1 MKIKKS
7 LFFTYPIM
15 FLLTFLLSGSIFA
28 VEPVEIIQQTTEY
41 KGVVVDSRSGD
52 EIASAYLTVV
62 GTNISTITN
71 ADGEFSIKIPVTLS
85 EATITTSHLGYQ
97 SKTLPLSFFKAENTR
112 VELDEIAERLSEIS
126 IYDGGD
132 AQSLVKK
139 MFEKKE
145 SNYVD
150 EPILMTAFYRETIK
164 KGRRNVSL
172 SEAVVKIYKAPYDSF
187 SNDEISLFKARK
199 TADYEKLDTLALKL
213 RGGPYNTLYV
223 DIIKYPQYLM
233 EPDMLQNFKFD
244 FDAPV
249 RLDNQNLYVVN
260 FESHTKSIPWYYGK
274 LFIDT
279 ETLSLVKATYNLNVD
294 NRKMASQ
301 MFVRKKPR
309 GSTVYPIDVSY
320 QVDYRQNDGKW
331 QYGYGTANLVFVV
344 NWKNKLF
351 NSRYTV
357 NGEMA
362 VTDWETLPDFKI
374 KKDDSFIK
382 PSVVMSDDVSG
393 FTDVNFWG
401 NNNIIEPEKSIQ
413 NAIEK
418 IQRQLQE

>member
-1 MKIKKS
+1 M
-7 LFFTYPIM
+7 FFLSI
-15 FLLTFLLSGSIFA
+15 LLSGNIFA
-28 VEPVEIIQQTTEY
+28 VEPTEIFQQTTEF

-62 GTNISTITN
+62 GTNISSITN
-71 ADGEFSIKIPVTLS
+71 ADGEFSIKIPLTIK
-85 EATITTSHLGYQ
+85 EATISISHLGYQ

-112 VELDEIAERLSEIS
+112 VELDEIAEQLSEIS

-132 AQSLVKK
+132 ALDLVRK
-139 MFEKKE
+139 MFDKKE
-145 SNYVD
+145 DNYKD

-172 SEAVVKIYKAPYDSF
+172 SEAVVKIFKAPYN
-187 SNDEISLFKARK
+187 SNTRDEISLFKARK
-199 TADYEKLDTLALKL
+199 TADYDKLDTLALKL

-223 DIIKYPQYLM
+223 DVIKYPQYLI
-233 EPDMLQNFKFD
+233 EPNMINNFKFD
-244 FDAPV
+244 FDSPV

-260 FESHTKSIPWYYGK
+260 FESLDKSVPWYYGK

-279 ETLSLVKATYNLNVD
+279 KSLSLVRASFNLNVD
-294 NRKMASQ
+294 KRNMASQ

-309 GSTVYPIDVSY
+309 GAKVYPIEVSY
-320 QVDYRQNDGKW
+320 QVDYRKSDGKW

-362 VTDWETLPDFKI
+362 VTNWETLPDFKV
-374 KKDDSFIK
+374 KKDNSFIS

-393 FTDVNFWG
+393 FTDVDFWG
-401 NNNIIEPEKSIQ
+401 DNNIIEPEKSIQ

-418 IQRQLQE
+418 IKRQLEE

>member
-7 LFFTYPIM
+7 LYYTYPVM
-15 FLLTFLLSGSIFA
+15 FLLSVMLSGSIFA
-28 VEPVEIIQQTTEY
+28 FESAKIYQQTTEF

-52 EIASAYLTVV
+52 EIASAYLAVV
-62 GTNISTITN
+62 GANISTITN
-71 ADGEFSIKIPVTLS
+71 VDGEFSIKVPVTLR
-85 EATITTSHLGYQ
+85 EATITISHLGYQ

-112 VELDEIAERLSEIS
+112 VELDEIIELSEIS
-126 IYDGGD
+126 IFDGGN
-132 AQSLVKK
+132 AQALVKK
-139 MFEKKE
+139 MFDKKE
-145 SNYVD
+145 ANYIN

-172 SEAVVKIYKAPYDSF
+172 SEAVVKIHKAPYDSF
-187 SNDEISLFKARK
+187 AKDQISLFKARK

-213 RGGPYNTLYV
+213 RGGPYNTLLV
-223 DIIKYPQYLM
+223 DVIKYPEYLIS
-233 EPDMLQNFKFD
+233 PDMLQNFKFN
-244 FDAPV
+244 FDRPV
-249 RLDNQNLYVVN
+249 RFDNRNLYVVN
-260 FESHTKSIPWYYGK
+260 FESNNKSIPWYYGK

-279 ETLSLVKATYNLNVD
+279 ETLSLVRAAYNLNVD
-294 NRKMASQ
+294 NRNMASQ

-320 QVDYRQNDGKW
+320 QVDYRQNNGKW

-362 VTDWETLPDFKI
+362 VTDWETNPEI
-374 KKDDSFIK
+374 KTDRDKSFLN
-382 PSVVMSDDVSG
+382 PSVVMADDVSG
-393 FTDVNFWG
+393 FGDVDFWG

-418 IQRQLQE
+418 IMRQLKE

>member
-1 MKIKKS
+1 MKINKS
-7 LFFTYPIM
+7 LFFTYPSM
-15 FLLTFLLSGSIFA
+15 FLLSFILFGSIFDVEA
-28 VEPVEIIQQTTEY
+28 VEIFQQTSEY
-41 KGVVVDSRSGD
+41 KGVVVDSRSGN

-71 ADGEFSIKIPVTLS
+71 ADGEFSIKIPTTLS

-97 SKTLPLSFFKAENTR
+97 SKTLPLSYFKTENTQ
-112 VELDEIAERLSEIS
+112 VELDEIAEQLSEIS

-132 AQSLVKK
+132 ARVLVKK
-139 MFEKKE
+139 MFENKE
-145 SNYVD
+145 SNYID
-150 EPILMTAFYRETIK
+150 DPILMTAFYRETIK

-172 SEAVVKIYKAPYDSF
+172 SEAVLKIYKAPYDSF
-187 SNDEISLFKARK
+187 SKDEISLFKARK

-223 DIIKYPQYLM
+223 DVIKYPQYLIQ
-233 EPDMLQNFKFD
+233 PNMLGDYKFD

-249 RLDNQNLYVVN
+249 RFDNTNLYVVN
-260 FESHTKSIPWYYGK
+260 FESNDKSIPWYYGK

-279 ETLSLVKATYNLNVD
+279 KTFSLVKATYKLNVD
-294 NRKMASQ
+294 NRNSASQ

-320 QVDYRQNDGKW
+320 QVDYREIDGKW
-331 QYGYGTANLVFVV
+331 QYGYGNANLVFVV

-357 NGEMA
+357 NAEMA

-374 KKDDSFIK
+374 KKDESFLV

-393 FTDVNFWG
+393 FLDVDFWG

-418 IQRQLQE
+418 ISRQLKE

>member
-7 LFFTYPIM
+7 LFFAYPVM
-15 FLLTFLLSGSIFA
+15 FLLTVILSGNIFA
-28 VEPVEIIQQTTEY
+28 AEPVEIFQQTTEY
-41 KGVVVDSRSGD
+41 KGVVVDSRSGN

-71 ADGEFSIKIPVTLS
+71 ADGEFSIKIPVTMS
-85 EATITTSHLGYQ
+85 EGTITTSHLGYQ

-112 VELDEIAERLSEIS
+112 VELDEIAEQLTEIS

-132 AQSLVKK
+132 AQNLVKK
-139 MFEKKE
+139 MFGNKE
-145 SNYVD
+145 SNYMD

-187 SNDEISLFKARK
+187 AKDEISVFKSRK

-223 DIIKYPQYLM
+223 DVIKYPQYLI
-233 EPDMLQNFKFD
+233 EPDMLENYKFE
-244 FDAPV
+244 FDTPV
-249 RLDNQNLYVVN
+249 RFDDRNLYVVN
-260 FESHTKSIPWYYGK
+260 FESHNKSIPWYYGK

-294 NRKMASQ
+294 NRNMASQ

-309 GSTVYPIDVSY
+309 RATVYPIDVSY

-331 QYGYGTANLVFVV
+331 QYGYGTANLEFVV

-362 VTDWETLPDFKI
+362 VTNWETLPDFKI
-374 KKDDSFIK
+374 KKDDSFIN

-393 FTDVNFWG
+393 FTDVDFWG

-418 IQRQLQE
+418 IQRQLQD

>member
-7 LFFTYPIM
+7 LFFAYPVM
-15 FLLTFLLSGSIFA
+15 FLLSVILSGNIFA
-28 VEPVEIIQQTTEY
+28 AEPAEIFQQTKEF

-71 ADGEFSIKIPVTLS
+71 ADGEFSIKVPVTLS
-85 EATITTSHLGYQ
+85 EGTITISHLGYQ
-97 SKTLPLSFFKAENTR
+97 SKTLPLSFFRAENTK
-112 VELDEIAERLSEIS
+112 VELDEIAEQLSEIS

-139 MFEKKE
+139 MFDKKE
-145 SNYVD
+145 ANYTD

-187 SNDEISLFKARK
+187 AKDEISLFKTRK

-223 DIIKYPQYLM
+223 DVIKYPQYLID
-233 EPDMLQNFKFD
+233 PDMLQNFKFN

-249 RLDNQNLYVVN
+249 RFDDRNLYVVN
-260 FESHTKSIPWYYGK
+260 FESNNKSIPWYYGK

-294 NRKMASQ
+294 NRNMASQ

-309 GSTVYPIDVSY
+309 RATVYPIDVSY
-320 QVDYRQNDGKW
+320 QVDYRQNNGKW

-362 VTDWETLPDFKI
+362 VTNWETLPDFKI
-374 KKDDSFIK
+374 KKDDTFIN

-393 FTDVNFWG
+393 FTDVDFWG

-418 IQRQLQE
+418 IKRQLQD

>member
-7 LFFTYPIM
+7 LFSAYPIM
-15 FLLTFLLSGSIFA
+15 FLLFFIFSGSIFA
-28 VEPVEIIQQTTEY
+28 ADTAKIFQQTTEF
-41 KGVVVDSRSGD
+41 KGVVVDSRSGN
-52 EIASAYLTVV
+52 EIASAYLSVV

-71 ADGEFSIKIPVTLS
+71 ADGEFSIKIPVTMS

-97 SKTLPLSFFKAENTR
+97 SKTLPLSYFKAEGTR
-112 VELDEIAERLSEIS
+112 VELDEIAEELSEIS

-132 AQSLVKK
+132 AKALVKK
-139 MFEKKE
+139 MFDKKE
-145 SNYVD
+145 TNYVND
-150 EPILMTAFYRETIK
+150 PLLMTAFYRETIQ

-172 SEAVVKIYKAPYDSF
+172 SEAVVKIYKASYDSF
-187 SNDEISLFKARK
+187 STDEISLFKARK

-223 DIIKYPQYLM
+223 DVIKYPQYLI
-233 EPDMLQNFKFD
+233 EPDMLETFKFD
-244 FDAPV
+244 FDASV
-249 RLDNQNLYVVN
+249 SLDNNNLYVVN
-260 FESHTKSIPWYYGK
+260 FENINKSIPWYYGK

-279 ETLSLVKATYNLNVD
+279 KTLSLVKATYKLNVD
-294 NRKMASQ
+294 NRDQATQ
-301 MFVRKKPR
+301 IFVRKKPR

-320 QVDYRQNDGKW
+320 QVDYRESDGKW
-331 QYGYGTANLVFVV
+331 LYGYGTANLVFVV

-357 NGEMA
+357 NAEMA
-362 VTDWETLPDFKI
+362 VTDWEKLPDFKF
-374 KKDDSFIK
+374 KKDQTFLK

-393 FTDVNFWG
+393 FSDVDFWG

-418 IQRQLQE
+418 IVRQLQD